1 MKDAVCVSISS
12 LDGVEQRKPHYA
24 LSLILLGVS
33 FVFQKGRFHKF
44 PKPPTAI
51 NKGVDYFLSGKSVSL
66 CVGVCLSVCEC
77 VGVCECV

>member
-1 MKDAVCVSISS
+1 MCFNKLTGWRGTEEAS
-12 LDGVEQRKPHYA
+12 LCSESDT
-24 LSLILLGVS
+24 S

-51 NKGVDYFLSGKSVSL
+51 NKEVDYFLSGKSVSL

-77 VGVCECV
+77 VGVCEYV